1 MYTYHCKCALT
12 LKFFLQIC
20 CALVSNTN
28 FTPIQLP
35 SNILIDPP
43 NMFDVV
49 FRPSNLCLKQ
59 VHR

>member
-1 MYTYHCKCALT
+1 MCTYTV
-12 LKFFLQIC
+12 KFFLQVC
-20 CALVSNTN
+20 CALVSKINL
-28 FTPIQLP
+28 TPIQLP

-59 VHR
+59 VHRSSFRRI